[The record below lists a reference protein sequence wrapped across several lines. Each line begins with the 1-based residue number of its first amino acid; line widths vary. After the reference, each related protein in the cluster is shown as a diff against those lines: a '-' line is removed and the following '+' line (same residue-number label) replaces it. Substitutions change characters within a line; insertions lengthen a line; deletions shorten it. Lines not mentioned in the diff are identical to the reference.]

1 MNKVELLSPA
11 GNTEML
17 KYAIMY
23 GADAV
28 YLAGTRFGARKFAAN
43 FSDEELVNAIKFA
56 HLYGVKVYV
65 TINTLIKMK
74 EVTEFLDYVKF
85 IYENGVDAV
94 LVQDFGMLNLIRKVI
109 PNLEVHASTQMH
121 NNGKN
126 MINLLKKCGVKRV
139 VLDREMSL
147 SEINELPKGIEKE
160 IFCHGALCVSYSG
173 QCLLSSLIMNRSGNR
188 GECAGLCRLS
198 YHTKCSDLN
207 KYYLSLKD
215 ICTINHLDK
224 ILSSPHVD
232 SLKIEG
238 RMKSPMYV
246 GYMTYIYRKQIDAY
260 YNGVFRNISK
270 QEMDNIMLLF
280 NRGFTKGFL
289 LGASN
294 EEVVNRDSPNHIGIP
309 IGQYEEVKNKI
320 KLTLTEELCQGDA
333 IRFSEAKE
341 GMTVNFL
348 YDKKDNLISLA
359 QKGDVVFID
368 NFLKIHGT
376 GELRK
381 VASIKLKKEVDELP
395 KRTIGIE
402 GEIEL
407 LAGRKAVMRISDGL
421 NKLVLEGAVVEKSI
435 NRPISL
441 EEVKRQICKTG
452 NTIYKFEKLE
462 IKMDENVF
470 INLKDLNTLRRDI
483 LAKLDEARIFRD
495 RRCKYFDASL
505 EMQKVEQSDV
515 NISVVV
521 ENKEQV
527 EIASKYKC
535 EVFSSNM
542 DLVNGNTVNVKVG
555 ENPVKINS
563 NKYIISDL
571 GALELIKNGDIVHSD
586 YMLNVVNSYTVCEL
600 SYRGVNKIGVSV
612 ECNYDEIEDIC
623 SRVDTSLLEILVYG
637 RVELMK
643 MKFNP
648 TINDG
653 NNLLDR
659 NNAEYIVKKTDKMN
673 YLLSPDP
680 LNKIDEIK
688 DLIALGIK
696 NFRLDFY
703 DESAEEMDNILKSI
717 STISET

>member
-1 MNKVELLSPA
+1 MSKVELLSPA
-11 GNTEML
+11 GNMEML
-17 KYAIMY
+17 KYAVMY

-28 YLAGTRFGARKFAAN
+28 YLAGTRFGARKYAAN
-43 FSDEELVNAIKFA
+43 FSDEELVEAIKFA

-74 EVTEFLDYVKF
+74 EVTEFLEYVKF
-85 IYENGVDAV
+85 IYESGVDAV

-109 PNLEVHASTQMH
+109 PDLELHASTQMH

-147 SEINELPKGIEKE
+147 TEIDELPKDIEKE

-173 QCLLSSLIMNRSGNR
+173 QCLLSSLIMNRSGNH

-198 YHTKCSDLN
+198 YHTKRSDSS

-224 ILSSPHVD
+224 ILSSSVD

-238 RMKSPMYV
+238 RMKSPIYV

-260 YNGVFRNISK
+260 YNGTFKNISK

-294 EEVVNRDSPNHIGIP
+294 EEMVNRESPNHIGIS
-309 IGQYEEVKNKI
+309 IGRYEEIKNKI

-359 QKGDVVFID
+359 RKGDVVFVD
-368 NFLKIHGT
+368 NFLKIHGA

-381 VASIKLKKEVDELP
+381 VASIRLKKEIDDLP
-395 KRTIGIE
+395 KRAVSIE

-407 LAGRKAVMRISDGL
+407 LVGKKAVIRISDGL
-421 NKLVLEGAVVEKSI
+421 NKLILEGAVVEKSI
-435 NRPISL
+435 NRPVSL

-452 NTIYKFEKLE
+452 NTVYKFEKLVV
-462 IKMDENVF
+462 KMDENIF
-470 INLKDLNTLRRDI
+470 INLKDLNNLRRDI
-483 LAKLDEARIFRD
+483 LAKMDEARIFRKRSREYVD
-495 RRCKYFDASL
+495 VSL
-505 EMQKVEQSDV
+505 EMKKTEQKDF

-521 ENKEQV
+521 QNKEQV
-527 EIASKYKC
+527 EIASKFNC
-535 EVFSSNM
+535 EIFSSTM
-542 DLVNGNTVNVKVG
+542 DLVNGKTVNEKVR
-555 ENPVKINS
+555 ENPDKIDS
-563 NKYIISDL
+563 NQYIISDL
-571 GALELIKNGDIVHSD
+571 GGLELIKDDDMVHSD
-586 YMLNVVNSYTVCEL
+586 YMLNVVNSYTVSEL
-600 SYRGVNKIGVSV
+600 ACRGVSKVGVSV
-612 ECNYDEIEDIC
+612 ECSYEEIKDIC
-623 SRVDTSLLEILVYG
+623 SKVDPSLLEILVYG

-648 TINDG
+648 TFDG
-653 NNLLDR
+653 ENTFLDR
-659 NNAEYIVKKTDKMN
+659 NNVEYIVWKSDNMN

-680 LNKIDEIK
+680 LNKFEEIK
-688 DLIALGIK
+688 DLITLGIK

-703 DESAEEMDNILKSI
+703 DESREEIEKILKSLTMI
-717 STISET
+717 IRS